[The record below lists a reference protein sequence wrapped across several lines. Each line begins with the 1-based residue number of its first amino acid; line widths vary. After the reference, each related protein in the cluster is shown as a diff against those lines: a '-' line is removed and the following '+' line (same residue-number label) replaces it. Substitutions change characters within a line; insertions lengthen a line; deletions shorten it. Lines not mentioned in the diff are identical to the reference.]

1 MHGKVISENRCSDV
15 HLKFLGAALLKS
27 TFTVLNFCQL
37 LFESIKHAQLLQK
50 YSILVEYGNWL
61 LAYTQC
67 MWISTCAKLII
78 ITDFQWELYRFGKD
92 NSTNNFTLIKQVFH
106 FPNWKDVESFTSIY
120 QLLGKPSSLNWC
132 FFIWAEETHRS
143 KSFLVVWRTQ
153 WETFGKPLPWSG
165 GVIVIICAVNSSSK
179 YLVSVSDVT
188 CGLNGGTSYEKQ
200 KKKKVSI
207 YRFLQC
213 CLKQVEFDI
222 VIGYRAFSCL
232 PKMSK
237 KHQYTKKEAYIVKY
251 TYLGVHSLF
260 IGHLRHL
267 FP

>member
-1 MHGKVISENRCSDV
+1 MLSSERGKKPSGNFATFSYFQQINSKIMHGKVISENRCSDV

-92 NSTNNFTLIKQVFH
+92 NSTNNFTFIKQVFH

-120 QLLGKPSSLNWC
+120 QLLGHIHMENP
-132 FFIWAEETHRS
+132 
-143 KSFLVVWRTQ
+143 
-153 WETFGKPLPWSG
+153 
-165 GVIVIICAVNSSSK
+165 
-179 YLVSVSDVT
+179 
-188 CGLNGGTSYEKQ
+188 
-200 KKKKVSI
+200 
-207 YRFLQC
+207 
-213 CLKQVEFDI
+213 QV
-222 VIGYRAFSCL
+222 
-232 PKMSK
+232 
-237 KHQYTKKEAYIVKY
+237 
-251 TYLGVHSLF
+251 
-260 IGHLRHL
+260 
-267 FP
+267 